1 MRSILDTYFGV
12 KTKMCQTVISAVKQ
26 NDMEVFCN
34 SSMRTIE
41 TSVDYIA

>member
-12 KTKMCQTVISAVKQ
+12 KTKMCQTVISAVEQ
-26 NDMEVFCN
+26 NDMEVFCI

-41 TSVDYIA
+41 TSVDYTA